1 MRGFCEGVEHK
12 TVVLEEL
19 FVVFVKEI
27 LEGLGTGL
35 GWGIQVRLLSLWGLE
50 IEVLVLLVM
59 KAMWSSFFQS

>member
-1 MRGFCEGVEHK
+1 M
-12 TVVLEEL
+12 
-19 FVVFVKEI
+19 VFVKEI

-35 GWGIQVRLLSLWGLE
+35 GWGIQVRLLSLWGLK